1 MNLEVGKEESNAVR
15 QYNVE
20 EKSGVG
26 TVFILFR
33 KNINVGRESLSVC
46 LCLCTCSSV
55 YAHIPTRNV
64 ESAHSHMADN
74 RQKQNTISRLQDS
87 LIPKST

>member
-1 MNLEVGKEESNAVR
+1 MNLEEGREESNAVR
-15 QYNVE
+15 QYSLE
-20 EKSGVG
+20 EKWGMG

-33 KNINVGRESLSVC
+33 KNRNVGERVC
-46 LCLCTCSSV
+46 VCVCV
-55 YAHIPTRNV
+55 HIPTRNV
-64 ESAHSHMADN
+64 ESAHGHMADN